1 MMSAMQRD
9 LDLTADEVQVRLAKE
24 DAATRVEQKV
34 RVELGAGFGGAWL
47 TAHDQQLVVAIT
59 DAGAADRVRALGAQ
73 PRVVARSERQLDT
86 AKARLDLS
94 KAPAGVAGWYVDVP
108 TNTVV
113 VLAAASA
120 MADAAGFVAGS
131 GADPGAV
138 RIQASTER
146 PRLLYDLRG
155 GDAYYPGNTRCSIG
169 FSVTGGFVTA
179 GHCGGVGTTTAG
191 VNGVAQGT
199 VAGSTFPGVD
209 YGWVAVN
216 ANWTPTPQVNAS
228 GGTPVEGSQEAA
240 VGASVCRSGST
251 TGTRCGTIQAKNA
264 TVNYVEGTVRGL
276 TRTNACA
283 EGGDSGGSWLS
294 GLQAQGVTSG
304 GSGNC
309 TNGGTTYFQ
318 PLLPILAAYGLTLTV
333 ANAAP
338 YTVIR
343 SVTSHGQGN
352 TREAAISNGIAA
364 NKVALRTA
372 GINCNPY
379 SSSTSTHVWTAPDGS
394 WHVHNVTTKGYCVN

>member
-1 MMSAMQRD
+1 MQRD
-9 LDLTADEVQVRLAKE
+9 LDLTADEVRVRLAKE
-24 DAATRVEQKV
+24 DAAARVEQEV
-34 RVELGAGFGGAWL
+34 RAELGAGFGGAWL
-47 TAHDQQLVVAIT
+47 TARDQRLIVAIT

-73 PRVVARSERQLDT
+73 PRVVARGERQLDT
-86 AKARLDLS
+86 AKARLDLG
-94 KAPAGVAGWYVDVP
+94 KAPAGVAGWYVDVT

-120 MADAAGFVAGS
+120 VAAAAGFVAGS

-138 RIQASTER
+138 RIQVSTEQPR
-146 PRLLYDLRG
+146 PLYDLRG

-209 YGWVAVN
+209 HGWVAVN
-216 ANWTPTPQVNAS
+216 ADWTPTPQVNAS
-228 GGTPVEGSQEAA
+228 GSTPVEGSQEAA

-318 PLLPILAAYGLTLTV
+318 PLPPILAAYGLTLTV

-338 YTVIR
+338 HTVIR
-343 SVTSHGQGN
+343 SVTSQGQAT
-352 TREAAISNGIAA
+352 TREAAIGNGIAA
-364 NKVALRTA
+364 NRVALRTA

-379 SSSTSTHVWTAPDGS
+379 DSSTSTHVWTAPDGS
-394 WHVHNVTTKGYCVN
+394 WRVYDVTTKGYCTN

>member
-1 MMSAMQRD
+1 MAAMQRD
-9 LDLTADEVQVRLAKE
+9 LNLTADEVLVRLAKE
-24 DAATRVEQKV
+24 DAAARVERKV
-34 RVELGAGFGGAWL
+34 RVDLGASFGGAWL

-59 DAGAADRVRALGAQ
+59 DAGAADRVRALGAR
-73 PRVVARSERQLDT
+73 PRVVARSARQLGT

-94 KAPAGVAGWYVDVP
+94 KAPAGVAGWYVDVT

-131 GADPGAV
+131 GADPAAV
-138 RIQASTER
+138 RIQASAEQ

-179 GHCGGVGTTTAG
+179 GHCGGVGTPTVG

-199 VAGSTFPGVD
+199 VAGSSFPGVD

-228 GGTPVEGSQEAA
+228 GGTPVEGSQEAV

-251 TGTRCGTIQAKNA
+251 TGTRCGVIQAKNA
-264 TVNYVEGTVRGL
+264 TVNYVQGTVRGL
-276 TRTNACA
+276 TRTTACA

-309 TNGGTTYFQ
+309 TNGGITYFQ

-333 ANAAP
+333 ANAPP

-343 SVTSHGQGN
+343 SATSHGQGS

-394 WHVHNVTTKGYCVN
+394 WHVYNVTTRGYCTN